1 MAGKIVDKI
10 GKAAPHSDEVQAQD
24 AELTSHEL
32 SRIVDFLRRLRG
44 PFDLQMPGAKPD
56 VYLNITLELVDAHL
70 RLNPID
76 KSGLI
81 SLADVPYST
90 GNRMI
95 TKMIEDGLIRQVPRG
110 NGLKTHFLEPSD
122 RLLNAFMIYA
132 SHVKGHMAKTF
143 GLRKGSETS
152 EYYFGGS
159 YFASQII
166 SPVRGE
172 DISGLNL
179 SDMRF
184 LLNDDNY
191 FVAMRN
197 MWSDFRNDFGKRSS
211 FDLQRLPDLYANARR
226 TFSELAPRYDVVAIN
241 MPWLGEFAERREL
254 APLNNLLTDAAINP
268 LDFHPSVWG
277 TGNWKGTQYGIPLYC
292 TIEILAAR
300 KDLFEARGMSFPKT
314 FDETIAAA
322 RHFHDPANDFY
333 GIAWNGQR
341 GMPIANSFM
350 FFLAA
355 CRTTVIEMPLR
366 NQESWSF
373 DTFEQLKLQIDTEDA
388 LEVIEYMKQLAE
400 VSPPDI
406 ANMDWERRI
415 HYFMS
420 GQTALAYCW
429 TMRAARFEHELSS
442 RVARRVAYLPPPS
455 RRMRRVSAPVGG
467 FLLTIPSYVEPV
479 RQKQIIN
486 AIAWMVSPE
495 AMKERVKNGFPVA
508 PRFSVC
514 ADPEALASSPIVSMV
529 DRMAR
534 KNELVT
540 WARPPIPQFNL
551 IERTLGEEIHDIVFN
566 GKSPQRGL
574 KDAENRILDH
584 IRAGG

>member
-1 MAGKIVDKI
+1 MAAKIVDKVNS
-10 GKAAPHSDEVQAQD
+10 AVQHPVAMQPQD

-32 SRIVDFLRRLRG
+32 SRIVDFLRRLRS
-44 PFDLQMPGAKPD
+44 PFDLKMPGAKQD
-56 VYLNITLELVDAHL
+56 VYFNITLELVDAHL

-95 TKMIEDGLIRQVPRG
+95 TKMIEEGLITQVPRG

-122 RLLNAFMIYA
+122 ALLGAFMQYA
-132 SHVKGHMAKTF
+132 THVKGHMAKTF
-143 GLRKGSETS
+143 GLRKGTEAS

-172 DISGLNL
+172 DISGL
-179 SDMRF
+179 SDIKF

-191 FVAMRN
+191 FIAMRN
-197 MWSDFRNDFGKRSS
+197 MWSDFRNDFGRKSS
-211 FDLQRLPDLYANARR
+211 FDLLRLPDLYANARR
-226 TFSELAPRYDVVAIN
+226 TFSELSPRYDVVAIN
-241 MPWLGEFAERREL
+241 MPWLGEFAERGEL
-254 APLNNLLTDAAINP
+254 APLEQLLTDAAINP

-277 TGNWKGTQYGIPLYC
+277 TGNWKGVQYGIPLYC

-300 KDLFEARGMSFPKT
+300 KDLFEARDIAYPKT

-322 RHFHDPANDFY
+322 RAFHDPKNEFY

-355 CRTTVIEMPLR
+355 CRTTIIDMPLR

-373 DTFEQLKLQIDTEDA
+373 ESFEKLKLQIDTEDA
-388 LEVIEYMKQLAE
+388 LEVIEYMKQLVE

-406 ANMDWERRI
+406 STMDWERRI

-420 GQTALAYCW
+420 GSVSLAYCW

-442 RVARRVAYLPPPS
+442 RVARRVAYLSPPS

-467 FLLTIPSYVEPV
+467 FLLTIPSYVDPV

-495 AMKERVKNGFPVA
+495 AMKEHVKNGFPVA

-540 WARPPIPQFNL
+540 WARPPIPEFNL

-566 GKSPQRGL
+566 GKPAQRGL
-574 KDAENRILDH
+574 KDAENRILAS
-584 IRAGG
+584 IRA

>member
-1 MAGKIVDKI
+1 MQHP
-10 GKAAPHSDEVQAQD
+10 APMPTQN

-44 PFDLQMPGAKPD
+44 PFDNAMPGAKPD
-56 VYLNITLELVDAHL
+56 VYLNIVLELIDAHL
-70 RLNPID
+70 RLQSID

-81 SLADVPYST
+81 TSANVPYST
-90 GNRMI
+90 GNRMV
-95 TKMIEDGLIRQVPRG
+95 TKMIEDGMIRQVPRG
-110 NGLKTHFLEPSD
+110 NGLKTHFLEPTEAMMT
-122 RLLNAFMIYA
+122 AFMDYA
-132 SHVKGHMAKTF
+132 GHVKGHMAKTF
-143 GLRKGSETS
+143 GLRKGSETN

-172 DISGLNL
+172 DMVEMGLNEIK
-179 SDMRF
+179 F

-191 FVAMRN
+191 FIALRN
-197 MWSDFRNDFGKRSS
+197 MWTDFRNDFGRRSS
-211 FDLQRLPDLYANARR
+211 FDLQQLPDLYANAFK
-226 TFSELAPRYDVVAIN
+226 TFSGEAQPYDVVAIN
-241 MPWLGEFAERREL
+241 MPWLGEFAERGDL
-254 APLNNLLTDAAINP
+254 APLDELVADAAINP

-300 KDLFEARGMSFPKT
+300 KDLFEAAGIAHPKT

-322 RHFHDPANDFY
+322 RAFHDPAKDFY

-350 FFLAA
+350 FFLGA
-355 CRTTVIEMPLR
+355 CQKTVIDMPLR

-373 DTFEQLKLQIDTEDA
+373 DTFETLKLQINTDDA

-400 VSPPDI
+400 VAPPDI
-406 ANMDWERRI
+406 STMDWERRI

-420 GQTALAYCW
+420 GQVAMTYCW

-455 RRMRRVSAPVGG
+455 RRVRPVSAPIGG
-467 FLLTIPSYVEPV
+467 FLLTIPSHIDVP

-486 AIAWMVSPE
+486 AIASMVSPE
-495 AMKERVKNGFPVA
+495 AMKAHVKNGFPVA

-534 KNELVT
+534 RNELVT
-540 WARPPIPQFNL
+540 WARPPVPHYNL
-551 IERTLGEEIHDIVFN
+551 IERTLGDEIHEAVFN
-566 GKSPQRGL
+566 GKPPQHALR
-574 KDAENRILDH
+574 DAENRILSQV
-584 IRAGG
+584 RTGEA